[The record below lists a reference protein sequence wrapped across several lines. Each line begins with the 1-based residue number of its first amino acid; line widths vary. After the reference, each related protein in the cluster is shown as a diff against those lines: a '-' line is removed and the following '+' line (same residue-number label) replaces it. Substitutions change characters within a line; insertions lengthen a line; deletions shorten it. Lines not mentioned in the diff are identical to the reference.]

1 MSGNLKILKM
11 KLFFY
16 HHFISVGLIGC
27 PLCKK
32 NLLSKPLLILTGLDS
47 YLIKILIEIALL
59 IELCP

>member
-1 MSGNLKILKM
+1 MVSGNLNILKM

-16 HHFISVGLIGC
+16 YHFISIGC